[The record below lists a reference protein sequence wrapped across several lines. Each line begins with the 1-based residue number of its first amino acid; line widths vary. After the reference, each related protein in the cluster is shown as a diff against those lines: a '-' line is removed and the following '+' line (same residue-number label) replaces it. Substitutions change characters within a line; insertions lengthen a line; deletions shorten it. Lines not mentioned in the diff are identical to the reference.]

1 MAKAMCSLGACLAVM
16 LVVLAA
22 AVAGVGC
29 SIVSYDGRSLIL
41 DGERR
46 IVISGSIHY
55 PRSTPEMWP
64 DLIKKAKEGGLNA
77 IETYVFWNG
86 HEPRRREFNFEGNYD
101 VVRFFKE
108 IQNAGMYA
116 ILRIGP
122 YICGEWNYGYMPM
135 LYLDTIVCL

>member
-1 MAKAMCSLGACLAVM
+1 MHMHIRHPHMYNHVGVLLLLYYCLSHNSL
-16 LVVLAA
+16 
-22 AVAGVGC
+22 
-29 SIVSYDGRSLIL
+29 
-41 DGERR
+41 
-46 IVISGSIHY
+46 
-55 PRSTPEMWP
+55 
-64 DLIKKAKEGGLNA
+64 DLQ
-77 IETYVFWNG
+77 
-86 HEPRRREFNFEGNYD
+86 FNFEGNYD

>member
-1 MAKAMCSLGACLAVM
+1 MCSLGACLAVM

-55 PRSTPEMWP
+55 PRSTPEVISWSLHILYNIYLSIHHAMRSLIDRCYDLEMLIWNLNLRSLFHPCADVARFDQEGQGRRPQCYRDICVLEWP
-64 DLIKKAKEGGLNA
+64 
-77 IETYVFWNG
+77 
-86 HEPRRREFNFEGNYD
+86 
-101 VVRFFKE
+101 
-108 IQNAGMYA
+108 
-116 ILRIGP
+116 
-122 YICGEWNYGYMPM
+122 
-135 LYLDTIVCL
+135 